1 MKLNLL
7 KVNWNQLKINWNQL
21 KVNWNQLKPMDHI
34 SFRARH
40 LNTITLK
47 WIQKLFEGG
56 KKERRV
62 LGFICWY
69 VGCYVFMLGINILSL
84 SSMYFVRVFW
94 GEFNPNFH
102 YGCCYVFLITGLIIT
117 YIEYPYLPWLA
128 PASGTSSLTMFRP
141 DTQCDGDGV
150 DFFSET
156 VSKSWHW

>member
-1 MKLNLL
+1 
-7 KVNWNQLKINWNQL
+7 
-21 KVNWNQLKPMDHI
+21 MDHI

-117 YIEYPYLPWLA
+117 YIEYPYLP
-128 PASGTSSLTMFRP
+128 
-141 DTQCDGDGV
+141 
-150 DFFSET
+150 
-156 VSKSWHW
+156 